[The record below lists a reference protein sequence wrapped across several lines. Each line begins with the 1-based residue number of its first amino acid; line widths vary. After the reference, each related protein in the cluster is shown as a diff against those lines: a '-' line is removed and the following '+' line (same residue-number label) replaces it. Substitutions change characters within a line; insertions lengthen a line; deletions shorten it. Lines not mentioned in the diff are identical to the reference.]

1 MNRTVLQRLGL
12 FVTFLFALACCASV
26 STEPAAQSSASEAP
40 ASELELRL
48 VYSADTK
55 GNYQPCPT

>member
-1 MNRTVLQRLGL
+1 MSRTALQRLGL

-26 STEPAAQSSASEAP
+26 SKTEAPPPDNVSLAQSSP
-40 ASELELRL
+40 KLRL
-48 VYSADTK
+48 VYCADSK